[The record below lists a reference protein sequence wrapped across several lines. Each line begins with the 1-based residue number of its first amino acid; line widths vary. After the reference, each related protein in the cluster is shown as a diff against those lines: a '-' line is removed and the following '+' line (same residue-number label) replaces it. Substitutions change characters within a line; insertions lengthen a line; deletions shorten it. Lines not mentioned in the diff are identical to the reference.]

1 MSNNKSLD
9 KSIRVILV
17 KRLTAA
23 YVIISVLIIILVIIF
38 QLFEIRDFANDQ
50 AVESVG
56 RFNAQVMKILDEPT
70 SMNSENLQKEL
81 ALFRKYRMQ
90 HKFGSF
96 IYGSIFNLKGEELA
110 RFSGEDVDID
120 YQQSH
125 LDSFFEK
132 HRITQGSDIHNIRF
146 EGLVPYIYIGLPMK
160 DSNGNFAARAEGVY
174 KISSQG
180 WRIIF
185 YRVLRA
191 LVIAFLILFITTVSV
206 YPVIS
211 GLVQRLGRLTGNL
224 LESNLETLKVL
235 GSAVSKRDS
244 DTDAHNYRVT
254 IIAVR
259 LAKQLGLPDEEIRS
273 IIKGAFLHDV
283 GKIGIRDNILL
294 KPGKLTDDEYEIMK
308 SHVNHGVE
316 VIENSDWLDDAKDIV
331 GYHHEKFDGTGY
343 GHGLKGEQI
352 PIRARI
358 FAIADVFDAL
368 TSKRPYK
375 EPLTYNET
383 MEILAAGKGSHFD
396 PEVLESF
403 ILISKEIFD
412 NISQKFDDD
421 LKKELTVLIS
431 NYFSGEITEKL

>member
-1 MSNNKSLD
+1 MSNKNSLE
-9 KSIRVILV
+9 KSIKAILL
-17 KRLTAA
+17 KRLSAA
-23 YVIISVLIIILVIIF
+23 YVIISALIIILVLIF
-38 QLFEIRDFANDQ
+38 QLFDIRELANEQ

-56 RFNAQVMKILDEPT
+56 RFNAQVMNILDEPT
-70 SMNSENLQKEL
+70 TMNSENLQKEL
-81 ALFRKYRMQ
+81 ELFRKYSTQ

-96 IYGSIFNLKGEELA
+96 IYGSIFNLNGEQLA
-110 RFSGEDVDID
+110 YFADKNVDIE

-125 LDSFFEK
+125 LDNFFEK

-146 EGLVPYIYIGLPMK
+146 EGLVPYIYVGLPMK

-174 KISSQG
+174 QISAGG
-180 WRIIF
+180 WKIIF
-185 YRVLRA
+185 FRILRA
-191 LVIAFLILFITTVSV
+191 LIIAFLILLITTIAV

-211 GLVQRLGRLTGNL
+211 RLIQRLSRLTGNL

-254 IIAVR
+254 TIAVR

-308 SHVNHGVE
+308 SHVTHGVE
-316 VIENSDWLDDAKDIV
+316 VIENSDWLTDAKDIV
-331 GYHHEKFDGTGY
+331 GYHHEKFDGSGY

-383 MEILAAGKGSHFD
+383 MEILEAGRGSHFD
-396 PEVLESF
+396 PVVLDGF
-403 ILISKEIFD
+403 NFISKNIFD
-412 NISQKFDDD
+412 NVSQRFDDD
-421 LKKELTVLIS
+421 LKKELSELIS
-431 NYFSGEITEKL
+431 GYFSNEITEKL

>member
-1 MSNNKSLD
+1 MSIKNSLE
-9 KSIRVILV
+9 KSIKAILI
-17 KRLTAA
+17 KRLAAA
-23 YVIISVLIIILVIIF
+23 YLIISALVIVLVLIF
-38 QLFEIRDFANDQ
+38 QLFDIREMANEQ

-56 RFNAQVMKILDEPT
+56 RFNAQVMDILDNPT
-70 SMNSENLQKEL
+70 TMNSKNLQKEL
-81 ALFRKYRMQ
+81 ELFRKYHTQ
-90 HKFGSF
+90 HKFGDF
-96 IYGSIFNLKGEELA
+96 IYGSIFNLNGEELA
-110 RFSGEDVDID
+110 HFADKNVDIE

-125 LDSFFEK
+125 LDNFFKK
-132 HRITQGSDIHNIRF
+132 HRITQDSDIHNIRF
-146 EGLVPYIYIGLPMK
+146 EGLIPYIYIGLPMK
-160 DSNGNFAARAEGVY
+160 DSSGNFAARAEGVY
-174 KISSQG
+174 KISAGG
-180 WRIIF
+180 WKIIIF
-185 YRVLRA
+185 RMLRA
-191 LVIAFLILFITTVSV
+191 LLIAFLILLITTAAV

-211 GLVQRLGRLTGNL
+211 GLIQRLGRLTVNL

-259 LAKQLGLPDEEIRS
+259 LAKQLGLSDDEIRS

-294 KPGKLTDDEYEIMK
+294 KPGKLTDDEYEIMM
-308 SHVNHGVE
+308 SHVTHGVE

-396 PEVLESF
+396 PEVVESF